1 MSPNA
6 ARFGPYAPSSPTPSY
21 GAQPWEGWRNSGS
34 SGGSSSNSS
43 SGGSRG
49 RGSGTSGNNSTPG
62 QNARRV
68 SNLRRA
74 RGNTAPVPHG
84 PTRGSTAGSR
94 NLPGANARRA
104 NNLRNARAAQ
114 NPVTAP
120 RPSTT
125 GAPTAPVPRG
135 IPAAGAGA
143 TGGAAATASIWT
155 ATPASA
161 PLATA
166 ITVPL
171 ALGAGLAV
179 GNAIYED
186 VLGRPFGPSLGDLF
200 FPREEPQRDGA
211 RDPYSAPGLPTI
223 LEGPSV
229 GVLYGISVD
238 IRRIDGNTSNRRTAV
253 FGPIWRIYVVPGD
266 NEPWIE
272 YGPSHAKGRVD
283 SSSPQVPPVAEIL
296 NVRITRLDGLVD
308 TPVIIPGTPQ
318 PAPPSQPYRPP
329 QPFPLPN
336 PNPDPFPRPDA
347 PPLAEPQ
354 PEPDPQPTSQPA
366 PYPNSRPDESPLPFP
381 PLIPARAPTPTA
393 TPTPTPSTPSGPSA
407 PPPSGRQGNR
417 CPCSSV
423 VIGNVGQQLNPISQA
438 QEAIRNNTIL
448 SAGADAAIL
457 ARLAQMQTFAEKA
470 WKNTKLDKLINLLT
484 LISVLHN
491 AAMLSRNVGETI
503 GELASNMLATVG
515 VKDATGSQLD
525 INELVGTS
533 VRRFVQSV
541 VGVEVYTDVST
552 AWKKS
557 SRIVSSA
564 ANIVYTVRGLH
575 DTSKDVME
583 WTAENTGKIGNALKR
598 WGVVGER
605 AYPWMSERV
614 KAQDAYR
621 RKFERVTQG
630 LEGLEDTASSLS
642 QVTSNTREIQEE
654 YTELKQQKDAFTA
667 LISTTPPA
675 TVPTAAP
682 ESAPIATA
690 ETTAANDSQSANVAI
705 ADAQKGT
712 TP

>member
-1 MSPNA
+1 MSSLATDVRLPEGSQGFGYPPSPPITSSPNA
-6 ARFGPYAPSSPTPSY
+6 T
-21 GAQPWEGWRNSGS
+21 QPNRV
-34 SGGSSSNSS
+34 
-43 SGGSRG
+43 RG
-49 RGSGTSGNNSTPG
+49 RQARTAANSR
-62 QNARRV
+62 A
-68 SNLRRA
+68 RA
-74 RGNTAPVPHG
+74 RGRSA
-84 PTRGSTAGSR
+84 
-94 NLPGANARRA
+94 PGANARRA

-166 ITVPL
+166 IAVPVV
-171 ALGAGLAV
+171 AAAGLAI

-186 VLGRPFGPSLGDLF
+186 VLGRPFGPSLGDYFRPLIS
-200 FPREEPQRDGA
+200 RDGS
-211 RDPYSAPGLPTI
+211 RDSYSIPGPPVSNAGQAPGVGYAIEYRLRSSVIGSGQRYDADPSGAGVSTYY
-223 LEGPSV
+223 GP
-229 GVLYGISVD
+229 
-238 IRRIDGNTSNRRTAV
+238 IRLVITNNFGYRQYAAQDGNGSVVSLVQNIDALNIESMELVFRRM
-253 FGPIWRIYVVPGD
+253 
-266 NEPWIE
+266 
-272 YGPSHAKGRVD
+272 
-283 SSSPQVPPVAEIL
+283 
-296 NVRITRLDGLVD
+296 DGLPE
-308 TPVIIPGTPQ
+308 TGTMPGTPQ
-318 PAPPSQPYRPP
+318 PAPSSQPYRPP
-329 QPFPLPN
+329 QPFSLPS
-336 PNPDPFPRPDA
+336 PNLNPFPRPDA

-354 PEPDPQPTSQPA
+354 PEPDAQPTPA
-366 PYPNSRPDESPLPFP
+366 SPYPNSRPDESPLPFP

-533 VRRFVQSV
+533 VRSFVQSV

-642 QVTSNTREIQEE
+642 QVTGNTREIQEE